1 MGDVVEF
8 RCART
13 LSKQRDVEV
22 VAERLIAEL
31 GVEAGYRIG
40 YLARHGELP
49 RAARGRLLAIAE
61 EIDRRQGFGWWF
73 ADDLQDLATTTR

>member
-13 LSKQRDVEV
+13 RSEQRDVEV

-40 YLARHGELP
+40 YLARYAGGGSGSSR
-49 RAARGRLLAIAE
+49 RASAVVNAGTAE
-61 EIDRRQGFGWWF
+61 CGSS
-73 ADDLQDLATTTR
+73 